1 MARNLDNWN
10 RYLDNNGKILYGCI
24 QVMVKD
30 GNTVADIYD
39 RDGVALSNPQLTDNF
54 GRSAHQIFIN
64 NDVVAYFFKY
74 IGNGTLVEEQELG
87 IDTSDQTKWNL
98 QYTIENQFGFSFD
111 LTSDTVFCIPTMD
124 TLRATD
130 PDNIPEVGGVKV
142 ITLLGYNEVGDKEPI
157 NYVWN
162 PTSYQ
167 PDDNGSSIQSNSHLT
182 GRWIMVKPTE
192 HCDSK
197 HFGIFP
203 QMSDSIY
210 EYQTLRIN
218 ALFDYCNTEGLRA
231 FFNGTDSAKY
241 FAYTNLSA
249 ILKEPIDVSYGTTF
263 VDDGTNALSVP
274 SFNGDPIFKNHNT
287 QLFTR
292 TIKTS
297 WNPKFNSQY
306 DEVIIDNYPGDMRAW
321 TNKMVV
327 IDEFHTGLS
336 FNNCD
341 MVVNDKISGTV
352 TIENMELKQEWF
364 TTTYDW
370 SKLTSINNRINL
382 DNFDDPNVY
391 ITLKNK
397 QHEADYGDLNEQTI
411 SNVTLLAGAIAEN
424 ASFSNVTLSGNTE
437 LHNVSGSVVISGSPA
452 NMNFIDTWLT
462 IANTA
467 NVVISVFNLRRGNIT
482 MNTAYQ
488 IQIISD
494 LYLDNVGV
502 NAIFYTPGIN
512 PVYINSTINVEQRN
526 LRYAEYTS
534 CIFNTSINLYPG
546 EDTVTYMGNQYKG
559 YWHGGIYSKNVFR
572 NGSYINLSPFS
583 AETDYSEEL
592 VGVDLKALANVSD
605 HNFIVDT
612 LWQNRATKGHSTV
625 MMEYEGNSGGC
636 PLKSKKVQ
644 YRRYDSSFIYKPLR
658 PGDNNSYLTLPE
670 GYATSGITF
679 VCDWRSGGSRKIATS
694 IYWII
699 SLANLSINVQD
710 LFTLPYLGNNNIAVE
725 DALAQ
730 GFVRTEGRGL
740 YTNTFHIS
748 APLINAVRSGNNVIL
763 STLTPIRSEW
773 VGDRY
778 YGDDDI
784 DEHRS
789 SLFYVWYDY
798 KDDATRWV
806 ADLDLTLTS
815 SMFASRAIY

>member
-467 NVVISVFNLRRGNIT
+467 NVVI
-482 MNTAYQ
+482 
-488 IQIISD
+488 
-494 LYLDNVGV
+494 LYL
-502 NAIFYTPGIN
+502 
-512 PVYINSTINVEQRN
+512 
-526 LRYAEYTS
+526 
-534 CIFNTSINLYPG
+534 
-546 EDTVTYMGNQYKG
+546 
-559 YWHGGIYSKNVFR
+559 
-572 NGSYINLSPFS
+572 
-583 AETDYSEEL
+583 
-592 VGVDLKALANVSD
+592 
-605 HNFIVDT
+605 
-612 LWQNRATKGHSTV
+612 
-625 MMEYEGNSGGC
+625 
-636 PLKSKKVQ
+636 
-644 YRRYDSSFIYKPLR
+644 
-658 PGDNNSYLTLPE
+658 
-670 GYATSGITF
+670 
-679 VCDWRSGGSRKIATS
+679 
-694 IYWII
+694 I
-699 SLANLSINVQD
+699 SV
-710 LFTLPYLGNNNIAVE
+710 V
-725 DALAQ
+725 
-730 GFVRTEGRGL
+730 
-740 YTNTFHIS
+740 
-748 APLINAVRSGNNVIL
+748 VIL
-763 STLTPIRSEW
+763 P
-773 VGDRY
+773 
-778 YGDDDI
+778 
-784 DEHRS
+784 
-789 SLFYVWYDY
+789 
-798 KDDATRWV
+798 
-806 ADLDLTLTS
+806 
-815 SMFASRAIY
+815 

>member
-1 MARNLDNWN
+1 MRNFDNWN
-10 RYLDNNGKILYGCI
+10 RYLDNNGKVLHGCI
-24 QVMVKD
+24 EVMVKD
-30 GNTVADIYD
+30 GNTPADIYD
-39 RDGVALSNPQLTDNF
+39 RDGTALANPQLTDNF
-54 GRSAHQIFIN
+54 GRSDQQIFIN
-64 NDVVAYFFKY
+64 ADVVAYFYKY

-98 QYTIENQFGFSFD
+98 QYTIENIFGMSFN
-111 LTSDTVFCIPTMD
+111 LTSIAPMNVPNMAA
-124 TLRATD
+124 LRALNPND
-130 PDNIPEVGGVKV
+130 VPEVGGKKV
-142 ITLLGYNEVGDKEPI
+142 ITLLGYNTLGDKEPI

-162 PTSYQ
+162 PNSYAN
-167 PDDNGSSIQSNSHLT
+167 DNGGNVIQANSALT

-192 HCDSK
+192 HVDSK
-197 HFGIFP
+197 HFGVFP
-203 QMSDSIY
+203 QMSGTNYD
-210 EYQTLRIN
+210 YQTLKIN
-218 ALFDYCNTEGLRA
+218 NLFDYCNAEGLRP

-263 VDDGTNALSVP
+263 VDDGTNALSIP

-292 TIKTS
+292 TIKTK
-297 WNPKFNSQY
+297 WNPKANSQY
-306 DEVIIDNYPGDMRAW
+306 DEVIIDNNPGDMRAW

-341 MVVNDKISGTV
+341 MVVNDKISGSV

-370 SKLTSINNRINL
+370 TDLTSINNRINL

-411 SNVTLLAGAIAEN
+411 SNVTLLGGAIAEN
-424 ASFSNVTLSGNTE
+424 GYFNNVTLSGNTE
-437 LHNVSGSVVISGSPA
+437 LHNISGNVVISGSPA
-452 NMNFIDTWLT
+452 NLNFIDTWLT

-467 NVVISVFNLRRGNIT
+467 NVVISDFSLRRGNIT
-482 MNTAYQ
+482 MNTAYY
-488 IQIISD
+488 IQIISN
-494 LYLDNVGV
+494 LYLDNVDV

-546 EDTVTYMGNQYKG
+546 EDTVTYMGNQFTG

-583 AETDYSEEL
+583 AGTDYSEDL

-612 LWQNRATKGHSTV
+612 LWQNRATGSHSTV

-644 YRRYDSSFIYKPLR
+644 YRRFDSSFIYKPLR
-658 PGDNNSYLTLPE
+658 PEDRNSYLTLPE

-679 VCDWRSGGSRKIATS
+679 VCDWRSGGEHEVATS
-694 IYWII
+694 VYWII

-710 LFTLPYLGNNNIAVE
+710 LFTLPNLGNNNISVE

-740 YTNTFHIS
+740 YTNTFHLS

-763 STLTPIRSEW
+763 STVTPIRSEW

-778 YGDDDI
+778 YGNDDI

-798 KDDATRWV
+798 KDDPTRWV

-815 SMFASRAIY
+815 AMFANRANY